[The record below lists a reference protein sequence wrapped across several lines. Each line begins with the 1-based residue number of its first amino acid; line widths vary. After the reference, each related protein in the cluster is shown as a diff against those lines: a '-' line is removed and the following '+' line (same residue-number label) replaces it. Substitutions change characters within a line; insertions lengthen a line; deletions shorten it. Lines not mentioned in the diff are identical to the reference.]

1 MRIAIDGY
9 NFALPHGTGVATY
22 GYVLADMLRALG
34 HEVEAVF
41 GIAAGAKADTR
52 EVLFFERLGLGPQP
66 FKASEIAGI
75 TSGTAKSFG
84 TKTPDPIANDGVVD
98 RRAFTGQIPRLERLW
113 TLPHMFEIGRVRFQL
128 TSRFLTIRLPNPPA
142 VMHWTYPVP
151 VRMAGCPNIYTLH
164 DLVPLKLPHT
174 TLDDKRY
181 YYRMV
186 AECVRSADH
195 ICTVSEASRKDV
207 LEIFGADPAKV
218 TNTYQSSPLP
228 AGLSADPAE
237 DAAMVRGIF
246 DLEPGSYFLFFG
258 ALDPKKN
265 LNRILDAFLTAQT
278 SRRLVVVGARD
289 WGMNTDNRL
298 SSKAN
303 PLSPKKNPLRA
314 LADNHRILQLD
325 YQPRSLLFRLIR
337 GARAVLFPSLYEGF
351 GLPALEAMQLG
362 TPVISST
369 VSSLPEVV
377 GNAGLLVD
385 PYDVGAIAS
394 AIRTLDTDDALYER
408 LGHAGIEQARRF
420 DDECYRS
427 RLAALYGRIAG

>member
-9 NFALPHGTGVATY
+9 NLALPHGTGVATY
-22 GYVLADMLRALG
+22 GYVLADTLRSLG
-34 HEVEAVF
+34 HEVETVF
-41 GIAAGAKADTR
+41 GVAAGAKANTR
-52 EVLFFERLGLGPQP
+52 EVLFFERLGVGPKP
-66 FKASEIAGI
+66 LKASEIAAIVGA
-75 TSGTAKSFG
+75 TAKSFG
-84 TKTPDPIANDGVVD
+84 AKTPQPVPNDGVVD
-98 RRAFTGQIPRLERLW
+98 RRAFAGQVPQLERLW
-113 TLPHMFEIGRVRFQL
+113 TLPHMFEIGRARFYA

-174 TLDDKRY
+174 TLDDKSY
-181 YYRMV
+181 YYKLV

-195 ICTVSEASRKDV
+195 ICTVSEASRTDI
-207 LEIFGADPAKV
+207 LDIFGADPAKV
-218 TNTYQSSPLP
+218 TNTYQSSPP
-228 AGLSADPAE
+228 PPGLSADPAE

-246 DLEPGSYFLFFG
+246 NLEPGGYFLFFG

-265 LNRILDAFLTAQT
+265 LSRILDAFLTAQT
-278 SRRLVVVGARD
+278 GRPLVVVGARD

-298 SSKAN
+298 SSKT
-303 PLSPKKNPLRA
+303 NPLRA
-314 LADNHRILQLD
+314 LADNSRVIQLD

-377 GNAGLLVD
+377 GDAGLLVD
-385 PYDVGAIAS
+385 PYDVGAIAN
-394 AIRTLDTDDALYER
+394 AIRALDTDNALCER
-408 LGHAGIEQARRF
+408 LGRAGIEQARRF
-420 DDECYRS
+420 DEETYRS
-427 RLAALYGRIAG
+427 RLAALYSRVLG